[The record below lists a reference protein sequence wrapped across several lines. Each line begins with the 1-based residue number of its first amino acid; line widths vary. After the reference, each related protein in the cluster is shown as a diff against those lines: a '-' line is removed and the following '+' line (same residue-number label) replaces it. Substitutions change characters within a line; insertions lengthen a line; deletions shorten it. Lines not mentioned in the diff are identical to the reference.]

1 MELINKVSEKLAAS
15 SSRETRNRKL
25 APLENGGE
33 TVWKRV
39 FIESVQLAASINRRI
54 NRRNWRIS
62 ESNRV
67 CLLTRPTTVRR
78 SGCLFPSSFLFFPF
92 SIVSLNHRPRFLQ
105 PCFLPEKDEK
115 FGKIVEAKFPTD
127 CHRSTRM
134 TRDWKT
140 VVNCEKISRRIQR
153 ANSNSISREW
163 KAVCISGKE
172 LEKKDAMIGQRNRTR
187 ENFIPLEG
195 KHFLNPIEDRELCS
209 NAWRV
214 NPYTVLLSPWKTGKY
229 RGLS

>member
-115 FGKIVEAKFPTD
+115 FGTKNCRSKVSHRLPSIDEDDARLKNCCELRKNFEANIASQFQFYF
-127 CHRSTRM
+127 SRM
-134 TRDWKT
+134 K
-140 VVNCEKISRRIQR
+140 
-153 ANSNSISREW
+153 
-163 KAVCISGKE
+163 SGVYLGK
-172 LEKKDAMIGQRNRTR
+172 RT
-187 ENFIPLEG
+187 
-195 KHFLNPIEDRELCS
+195 
-209 NAWRV
+209 
-214 NPYTVLLSPWKTGKY
+214 
-229 RGLS
+229 